1 MKRMRNHL
9 LGMLAVLL
17 CAVIFFP
24 SFSGADGETTGE
36 LDGKTLF
43 LANKCD
49 MCHSVP
55 SLSIEAKVKVE
66 TMKGPDITKAAAR
79 FEPDDLAKFIRK
91 QGQLEGNDHKKE
103 FKGTDEELAA
113 MVAWLQ
119 QLKAEG

>member
-1 MKRMRNHL
+1 MRRTRNHL
-9 LGMLAVLL
+9 LGMLAVVL
-17 CAVIFFP
+17 AVMIFFP
-24 SFSGADGETTGE
+24 SFSGAESETTGE
-36 LDGKTLF
+36 LDGQALF
-43 LANKCD
+43 VANKCN

-55 SLSIEAKVKVE
+55 SVGIEAKVKSE
-66 TMKGPDITKAAAR
+66 SMKGPDITKAAAR

-119 QLKAEG
+119 RLKAEG

>member
-1 MKRMRNHL
+1 MRRMRNYL
-9 LGMLAVLL
+9 LGMLAVVL
-17 CAVIFFP
+17 AVMIFFP
-24 SFSGADGETTGE
+24 SFSGAESETTGE
-36 LDGKTLF
+36 LDGQALF
-43 LANKCD
+43 VANKCN

-55 SLSIEAKVKVE
+55 SVGIEAKVKSE
-66 TMKGPDITKAAAR
+66 SMKGPDITKAAAR

-119 QLKAEG
+119 RLKAEG

>member
-1 MKRMRNHL
+1 
-9 LGMLAVLL
+9 MLAVVL
-17 CAVIFFP
+17 AVMIFFP
-24 SFSGADGETTGE
+24 SFSGAESETTGE
-36 LDGKTLF
+36 LDGQALF
-43 LANKCD
+43 VANKCN

-55 SLSIEAKVKVE
+55 SVGIEAKVKSE
-66 TMKGPDITKAAAR
+66 SMKGPDITKAAAR

-119 QLKAEG
+119 RLKAEG